1 MMLQNFPAR
10 PAAVER
16 IIKELITYCLD
27 VRRPM
32 KTETEEAMEV
42 LRKIVG
48 NEAAVDSHLTLMKD
62 YIEKCQEIIL
72 KQKPYLRTE
81 IIL

>member
-1 MMLQNFPAR
+1 
-10 PAAVER
+10 
-16 IIKELITYCLD
+16 
-27 VRRPM
+27 M